1 MLGSSWI
8 GWKLYCV
15 KERKERAQDKRF
27 QFENPIF
34 AQILDSHRLPAHS
47 DHIEQFFIIKIFGL
61 SIGHIFLH
69 FLLLSSSIP
78 SIDNPIQYYAKS
90 SFMALA
96 VKFYVGIQSCF
107 ILPIQRSAKLFK
119 LNLSHQITLG

>member
-15 KERKERAQDKRF
+15 KERKEKAQDKRF

-47 DHIEQFFIIKIFGL
+47 DHIEQFFIIKISDSPLVIFDCTFCCTFFL
-61 SIGHIFLH
+61 THRSI
-69 FLLLSSSIP
+69 
-78 SIDNPIQYYAKS
+78 IQYYAKS

-96 VKFYVGIQSCF
+96 VNFYVGFQSYF
-107 ILPIQRSAKLFK
+107 ILPIQRSTKLFK

>member
-15 KERKERAQDKRF
+15 KEVKEKAQDKRF

-61 SIGHIFLH
+61 SIGNICLH
-69 FLLLSSSIP
+69 FLLHSSSNP
-78 SIDNPIQYYAKS
+78 SIDNPILCKIIFYGPS
-90 SFMALA
+90 S
-96 VKFYVGIQSCF
+96 
-107 ILPIQRSAKLFK
+107 
-119 LNLSHQITLG
+119 